1 MKIAFARRIMMS
13 ENAELWSRPDEN
25 SIRIVLECYLKNHS
39 IDFDDSLGIEDLR
52 KLYIDNET
60 GVL

>member
-1 MKIAFARRIMMS
+1 MS
-13 ENAELWSRPDEN
+13 ENAELWSRLDEK
-25 SIRIVLECYLKNHS
+25 SIRIALECYLKS
-39 IDFDDSLGIEDLR
+39 CIIPFDDSMSTEELR

>member
-1 MKIAFARRIMMS
+1 MS

-39 IDFDDSLGIEDLR
+39 IGFDDSLGIEDLR

-60 GVL
+60 GGIINERI